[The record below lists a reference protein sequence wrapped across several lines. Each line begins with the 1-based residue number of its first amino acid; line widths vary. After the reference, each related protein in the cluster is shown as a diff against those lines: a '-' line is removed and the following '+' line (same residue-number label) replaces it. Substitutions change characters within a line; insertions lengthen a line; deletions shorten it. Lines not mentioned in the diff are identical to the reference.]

1 MKLPE
6 SLDDLL
12 ESAASSPGERAR
24 RWEAVRRAVGVVSPH
39 VLAGG
44 LPRLR
49 PRDLRI
55 AFTAIDL
62 HLFHAAYQAVFE
74 NERDARFAWSID
86 EDPCPGEAMIEHH
99 SSEGCDVFEFVFYR
113 QRLAEVVERHIDMS
127 PTLDGTPARDALD
140 VVLIILARCM
150 LRAVAIVEG
159 PTMRAVQKLHLAL
172 LDRLLPVEKAK
183 AE

>member
-1 MKLPE
+1 MKLPS
-6 SLDDLL
+6 SLDDLV
-12 ESAASSPGERAR
+12 ESAARSPGERAR

-44 LPRLR
+44 LARLR

-55 AFTAIDL
+55 AFNAIDL

-86 EDPCPGEAMIEHH
+86 EDESRSEAMIEHH
-99 SSEGCDVFEFVFYR
+99 SSECGDLFEFVFHR
-113 QRLAEVVERHIDMS
+113 RRVAEVVDEHIDLS
-127 PTLDGTPARDALD
+127 PTLDGTPSRDALD

-150 LRAVAIVEG
+150 LRAVAIVEA
-159 PTMRAVQKLHLAL
+159 PTMRAVEKLHLAL
-172 LDRLLPVEKAK
+172 LERLLPVEQAK
-183 AE
+183 AG

>member
-1 MKLPE
+1 MTLPD

-12 ESAASSPGERAR
+12 ESSARSPGERAR

-44 LPRLR
+44 IARLR

-55 AFTAIDL
+55 AFAAIDL

-74 NERDARFAWSID
+74 NERDARFAWSVD
-86 EDPCPGEAMIEHH
+86 EDPCPAEAAIEHH
-99 SSEGCDVFEFVFYR
+99 SSEDGDLFEFVFFR
-113 QRLAEVVERHIDMS
+113 RRLAEVVERHMDLS
-127 PTLDGTPARDALD
+127 PTLDGTPSRDALD
-140 VVLIILARCM
+140 VVLIVLARCM
-150 LRAVAIVEG
+150 LRAVAIVEAS
-159 PTMRAVQKLHLAL
+159 TRRAVDPLHVAL
-172 LDRLLPVEKAK
+172 LDRLLPVEPAK